1 MQYQN
6 IQTRDLEDGII
17 TTFDMTLDLE
27 RRVKSNMS
35 GEGAAKLYD
44 VKLPVGSCNNNSDN
58 NNHCYNAKQLHL

>member
-1 MQYQN
+1 
-6 IQTRDLEDGII
+6 
-17 TTFDMTLDLE
+17 MTLDLE